1 MKALWKEP
9 KNAALSFLSVTEG
22 KSQSW
27 MLTWG
32 NESVD
37 YSSYNLGQRNKTTPP
52 HVQEFMI
59 NWRLTQSASFFP
71 SLITKMII
79 LVFFQLWVFFLS
91 RPRING
97 LLQELNSKRDLLFW
111 WIWYGLGITGQQIN
125 IQIKIKKIN
134 ISAGVISCVRSSLSV
149 ILYWGIKASYF
160 LKLQET
166 KNEWTRSIG
175 YSKKSSLHWTG
186 FAVEQTVICC
196 INKNANWDKQT
207 LKRWEGRW
215 RTERIFLFPFSFF
228 NTSNMDHFIG
238 YQPNLI

>member
-1 MKALWKEP
+1 M
-9 KNAALSFLSVTEG
+9 V
-22 KSQSW
+22 
-27 MLTWG
+27 
-32 NESVD
+32 V
-37 YSSYNLGQRNKTTPP
+37 
-52 HVQEFMI
+52 
-59 NWRLTQSASFFP
+59 
-71 SLITKMII
+71 

-91 RPRING
+91 RSRING

-149 ILYWGIKASYF
+149 ILYWGIEASYF

-166 KNEWTRSIG
+166 KNEWTWSIG

-207 LKRWEGRW
+207 LKRCKADEELRGFFF
-215 RTERIFLFPFSFF
+215 FLSVF
-228 NTSNMDHFIG
+228 
-238 YQPNLI
+238 LIRLIWIILLVISQT